1 MGQERV
7 EITMKKYFA
16 FSDVHG
22 DFTALNLS
30 LEDAGFDAN
39 NEDHVLLGLGDYFDR
54 GSESKEV
61 YEFLKS
67 FQKLGRGFYLM
78 GNHDEFFYNYLTG
91 MSEGLFDFEYN
102 GMWETVK
109 SFTGLKGGKK
119 QGFVLNEFARD
130 KINENYGLKNWL
142 AKLPLGFT
150 LDNYV
155 FTHAGLKYDIV
166 KDSWVVDVWA
176 KSNDFVENFPEE
188 KENKVYVFGHW
199 HAFRLTAQFY
209 KGHKSEKW
217 TNAELDALTSEDF
230 KTFTYKNFVGLD
242 GCTNYSKMVNILV
255 VESDAVP
262 QPFNVY
268 EVKDYLSGEKL

>member
-22 DFTALNLS
+22 DFTALDLS
-30 LEDAGFDAN
+30 LKNAGFDAN
-39 NEDHVLLGLGDYFDR
+39 NENHILLGLGDYFDR
-54 GSESKEV
+54 GSQSKEV

-67 FQKLGRGFYLM
+67 FEKLGRGFYVF
-78 GNHDEFFYNYLTG
+78 GNHDEMFYDYLKG
-91 MSEGLFDFEYN
+91 GDGSFNFEYN
-102 GMWETVK
+102 GLWETVK
-109 SFTGLKGGKK
+109 SFTNLRGPYYL
-119 QGFVLNEFARD
+119 LDEEARER
-130 KINENYGLKNWL
+130 INKNYGVKNWL

-217 TNAELDALTSEDF
+217 TNAELDALISEDF

-255 VESDAVP
+255 IESDAVP